1 MTKEH
6 LHCRGREKGTLNL
19 IFGIF
24 LSVIA
29 LIFTIY
35 NSVVFCKM
43 WGERNEFTRKKVAE
57 NQLKVPKNGLLPA
70 EQRFFDKLLGKFS
83 VSTVKHFKNEIRQ
96 KKTTE
101 LSKPV
106 TVKKSSPGS
115 NGHKSVE
122 KPDVPRNQK
131 VNTVPVGSKQKNLC
145 RSRLREWGRRWNA
158 IVRER
163 DGGLPDRSEWEGKI
177 FCPSGTECKLGNWKG
192 YSAAPKIRRRVMVFY
207 CPVHKL
213 VYCADNR
220 IRHYMERKNDSNDYK

>member
-1 MTKEH
+1 MMKVH
-6 LHCRGREKGTLNL
+6 LHCRDREKGTLNL

-29 LIFTIY
+29 FIFTIY

-57 NQLKVPKNGLLPA
+57 NQLKVPKNGLLPS
-70 EQRFFDKLLGKFS
+70 EQRFLEKKLGIFS
-83 VSTVKHFKNEIRQ
+83 GSTLKLPENKIRQ
-96 KKTTE
+96 EKTAGQFKSVAAE
-101 LSKPV
+101 
-106 TVKKSSPGS
+106 KSSLKS
-115 NGHKSVE
+115 NEHKRAE
-122 KPDVPRNQK
+122 KPRVSKNKKEKIAPAD
-131 VNTVPVGSKQKNLC
+131 SKQKRLC
-145 RSRLREWGRRWNA
+145 RNRLWEWGRRWNT

-163 DGGLPDRSEWEGKI
+163 DGGLPERSEWEGKI
-177 FCPSGTECKLGNWKG
+177 FCPSGAECKLGSWKG

-220 IRHYMERKNDSNDYK
+220 IRQYVERKK